1 MRVKFFLK
9 MACVA
14 VATILVATASVK
26 AQQQQKAKLAVM
38 YIVNG
43 EEVSEAKIQELA
55 NANRIKEMRKG
66 ITDEEKVALTKKYGS
81 RVDESL
87 VAVISIYTDQEMAM
101 KKEVTKEEAEAAYKA
116 NVAQQEKRD
125 VESTL
130 AHMGDMAPDFTVEM
144 LDGQKIKLSDLKG
157 KVVLVN
163 FWATWCGPCLM
174 EFNEIPDKIVK
185 RFENKDFVLVAIS
198 RGEKREV
205 VADKMK
211 KLKGKGIDFP
221 VGIDPSSKIYSLYA
235 TEMIPR
241 NFVIDRNGKIALVTV
256 GYNSKKLDEVAN
268 KIEELLKQ

>member
-14 VATILVATASVK
+14 VATILVVTTSVK

-66 ITDEEKVALTKKYGS
+66 ISDEEKAALVKKYGS

-87 VAVISIYTDQEMAM
+87 VAVISVYTDQEMAM
-101 KKEVTKEEAEAAYKA
+101 KKEVPKEEAEAAYKA
-116 NVAQQEKRD
+116 SVAQQEKRD
-125 VESTL
+125 AESTL
-130 AHMGDMAPDFTVEM
+130 IHTGDMAADFTVEM
-144 LDGQKIKLSDLKG
+144 LDGRKIKLSDLKG

-185 RFENKDFVLVAIS
+185 GFENKDFVLIAIS
-198 RGEKREV
+198 CGEKREV

-221 VGIDPSSKIYSLYA
+221 VGIDPSKKIYGLYA

-241 NFVIDRNGKIALVTV
+241 NFVIDRNGKIALVTI
-256 GYNSKKLDEVAN
+256 GYDSKKLDEVAN
-268 KIEELLKQ
+268 KIEELLK